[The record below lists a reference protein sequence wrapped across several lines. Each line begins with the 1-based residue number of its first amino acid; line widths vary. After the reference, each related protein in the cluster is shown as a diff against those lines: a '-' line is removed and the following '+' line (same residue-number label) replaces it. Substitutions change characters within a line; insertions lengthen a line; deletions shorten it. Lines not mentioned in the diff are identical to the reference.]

1 MLEPR
6 FRKAVSDDLPAI
18 VAMLAF
24 KVAEETPEVEAGLI
38 PQLEQRALV
47 AVQMARDGDND
58 GSSTFVQPYIS
69 PYTR

>member
-1 MLEPR
+1 M
-6 FRKAVSDDLPAI
+6 DAI

-24 KVAEETPEVEAGLI
+24 KVAEETPEVEATLV
-38 PQLEQRALV
+38 PQLEQRALI
-47 AVQMARDGDND
+47 AVQAARDGDND